1 MGMMPTSQERL
12 AVDDNATTKQTC
24 DRRRDYGI
32 SGAAGAA
39 LQLTQPAHVAAA
51 DK

>member
-1 MGMMPTSQERL
+1 MGMMPISQEWL

-24 DRRRDYGI
+24 DRRRDFGI
-32 SGAAGAA
+32 SGAAAA